1 MPTADDADAQERDVR
16 AHVRELWLTI
26 LPNGTSGSF
35 TEAGG
40 DSLSGLRLLGAIHK
54 SLGLRV
60 PFNTLNTATSVDDF
74 AKRVARQAT

>member
-1 MPTADDADAQERDVR
+1 MPTTDDAAPEVDVR

-26 LPNGTSGSF
+26 LPDGTSGTF

-54 SLGLRV
+54 NLGLRV
-60 PFNTLNTATSVDDF
+60 PFDDLSAATDVDDF
-74 AKRVARQAT
+74 AGRVARLAT